1 MNVPEKLARE
11 IRRVTEL
18 RCFYEEIGKT
28 QNILVQPAMMLMD
41 AALEQACKAA
51 GLDDAPVQMSALQEL
66 EGFEK

>member
-18 RCFYEEIGKT
+18 RGLYAEVGQMPHVIVG
-28 QNILVQPAMMLMD
+28 PAVMLMD

-51 GLDDAPVQMSALQEL
+51 GINDAKVQMAALQEL
-66 EGFEK
+66 EGFKE

>member
-1 MNVPEKLARE
+1 MNVAEKLARE

-18 RCFYEEIGKT
+18 RCRYEEVGRMPNVI
-28 QNILVQPAMMLMD
+28 VEPAMMLMD

-51 GLDDAPVQMSALQEL
+51 GIDDALVQMDAIQEL

>member
-18 RCFYEEIGKT
+18 RCQYEEVGKLP
-28 QNILVQPAMMLMD
+28 NVIVGPAVMLMD
-41 AALEQACKAA
+41 AALEKACKAA
-51 GLDDAPVQMSALQEL
+51 GLDDALVQIAALREL

>member
-18 RCFYEEIGKT
+18 RCRYEEVDKLPNVIVG
-28 QNILVQPAMMLMD
+28 PAMMLMD

-51 GLDDAPVQMSALQEL
+51 GVDDALIQMAALQEL

>member
-18 RCFYEEIGKT
+18 RCRYEEIGKLP
-28 QNILVQPAMMLMD
+28 NVIVGPAMMLMD

-51 GLDDAPVQMSALQEL
+51 GTLDAVAQIAAQQGL